1 MNNIIIGIPYEIL
14 DYQKNIPLIPRDVKL
29 LINNLKI
36 KIYMHNKIF
45 DNSSYK
51 KEDYV
56 NAGVNILEDIQELY
70 NKCNFIVKINELNES
85 EYYLLNNKHT
95 IICFINSDKFI
106 NYCVKNFINIIS
118 YNTISNDI
126 STKLYETF
134 IINLFNEFNY
144 KEPNILIIDDNKIAT
159 YYIETFKKLN
169 YNYKVCSSNKLN
181 TNYYQYNNRNLK
193 KLLSESNIIFNFT
206 NINNDLLNYIND
218 NTIYILF
225 NNNYETN
232 NYYKL
237 FDKNNYKVY
246 LINNTIFNLYSELSS
261 NIISE
266 ILYNFIDYNI
276 RNKNNFTYTLYN
288 GIIVDKLHKDFII

>member
-144 KEPNILIIDDNKIAT
+144 EEPNILIIDDNKIAT